1 MRPTL
6 LIDRSDR
13 ARIELAGAQAVAT
26 LNGLVTNDVTAL
38 RAGQGQYAAALTAK
52 GKIVAD
58 IIVLML
64 DDRLQVH
71 ASPAAAPGLQ
81 AMLTKFVNPRFATR
95 TDVTETTC
103 ELTLVGEAAAE
114 ILARACGDSVS
125 AETLATLAPFWHIT
139 ATIGQTVAMIVHL
152 PAIGAHGASM
162 YAVIAPRDQLD
173 ALGSALRIAGA
184 VDSDAVALNT
194 LRVESGFPEWGID
207 MDENTLPQEANLDDM
222 HAVSYTKGCYI
233 GQETVARIH
242 FRGHVNRSLRR
253 LTFPDGI
260 EPPRGAALQDSEHR
274 GIGDVRSTSRSA
286 TAGVIGIGM
295 VRREIDDGAA
305 IDVHWDGGSAHAVIT
320 GKAKGAID

>member
-13 ARIELAGAQAVAT
+13 ARIELSGAQAVAT

-38 RAGQGQYAAALTAK
+38 RPGQGQYAAALTAK

-64 DDRLQVH
+64 GDRLQVH
-71 ASPAAAPGLQ
+71 ASPAASPGLQ

-95 TDVTETTC
+95 IDVTETTG
-103 ELTLVGEAAAE
+103 ELTLVGESAAD
-114 ILARACGDSVS
+114 IIARASGGSAS
-125 AETLATLAPFWHIT
+125 AEALT
-139 ATIGQTVAMIVHL
+139 ALTQFCHVTGTIGSTAATIVHL
-152 PAIGAHGASM
+152 PAIGAHNASM
-162 YAVIAPRDQLD
+162 YAIVAQRDQL
-173 ALGSALRIAGA
+173 GSIGAALRGAGA
-184 VDSDAVALNT
+184 VDSDAVALDT

-253 LTFPDGI
+253 LTFPDGV
-260 EPPRGAALQDSEHR
+260 EPPRGATLQDSEHR
-274 GIGDVRSTSRSA
+274 GIGDVRSTALSA
-286 TAGVIGIGM
+286 TAGAIGIGM
-295 VRREIDDGAA
+295 VRREIEDGAS
-305 IDVHWDGGSAHAVIT
+305 IDVHWEGGSAHAVIT